1 MGGSGE
7 EAEKKILNS
16 FDGPVCQGQPLRAL
30 ARYYEITGDKE
41 ALDFARELANFS
53 VKAPIWSSREQ
64 NEWKWVN
71 SAERAHYQGQPH
83 SYTLGLRGIL
93 EYAYA
98 ANDATMK
105 EFARSGYE
113 WQRSWGIWEIGNFG
127 DHVWGADTEPCLIA
141 EMTAMAIRLSD
152 YGVGDYWDDVDRY
165 VRNHLIEAQLLRAD
179 LLSAVAKGS
188 AEYPEAYKSYPQGP
202 KGLQGI
208 GDIAIRHDGLPWTPA
223 MQARELKSVAPEKP
237 VTTKVIDRT
246 LGLVA
251 GMIEPTTM
259 PYTISCGCCSGNGTQ
274 AMYYAWHS
282 TVRYSAGAATI
293 NLLLNRVS
301 PWLDISSYLPYRG
314 KVVLKNKTARQVAV
328 RIPGWVNRAAITA
341 RVNARPAAT
350 SWFGNYLVLQGLRAQ
365 DIVVLNFPIE
375 ERTITRTMPFDRQY
389 TIHFKGNTVVDISPR
404 DTNPTGY
411 PVYLRDHYQ
420 SDRAPMK
427 KTEQYVS
434 RVIPNF

>member
-1 MGGSGE
+1 
-7 EAEKKILNS
+7 
-16 FDGPVCQGQPLRAL
+16 
-30 ARYYEITGDKE
+30 
-41 ALDFARELANFS
+41 
-53 VKAPIWSSREQ
+53 
-64 NEWKWVN
+64 
-71 SAERAHYQGQPH
+71 
-83 SYTLGLRGIL
+83 
-93 EYAYA
+93 
-98 ANDATMK
+98 
-105 EFARSGYE
+105 
-113 WQRSWGIWEIGNFG
+113 
-127 DHVWGADTEPCLIA
+127 
-141 EMTAMAIRLSD
+141 
-152 YGVGDYWDDVDRY
+152 
-165 VRNHLIEAQLLRAD
+165 
-179 LLSAVAKGS
+179 
-188 AEYPEAYKSYPQGP
+188 
-202 KGLQGI
+202 
-208 GDIAIRHDGLPWTPA
+208 

-246 LGLVA
+246 LGLMA

-274 AMYYAWHS
+274 AIYYAWHS

-350 SWFGNYLVLQGLRAQ
+350 SWFGNYLVLQGLHAQ